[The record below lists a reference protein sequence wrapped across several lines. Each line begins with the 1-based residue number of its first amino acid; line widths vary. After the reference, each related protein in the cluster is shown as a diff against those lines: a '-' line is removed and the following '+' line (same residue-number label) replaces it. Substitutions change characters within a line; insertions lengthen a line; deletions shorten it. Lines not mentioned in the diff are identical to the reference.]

1 MNLTI
6 FWLYPEYMSTYG
18 DRGNIICLSNRCRW
32 RGIKVKITGDLKN
45 ADLIF
50 GGGAQDRQ
58 QSLII
63 NDLLKQKERLREM
76 FTNKI
81 PGLFVCGSP
90 QLLGHYYETAD
101 GKKLPGLGLFD
112 MVTKSGFGK
121 KRLIGNLVAKTDLG
135 TIVGFENHSGRT
147 YLGKVKPFGK
157 VLFGFGN
164 NGEDQTEGAIY
175 QNIIATYSHGP
186 FLPKNPRVADWL
198 IKKALD
204 IKYGKEV
211 ELEPLDDRLEWQA
224 HEFVLKKLTG
234 FPLSRE

>member
-63 NDLLKQKERLREM
+63 NDLLKQKKRLREM

-101 GKKLPGLGLFD
+101 GKKLPGLGLYKVHAVLGVFPGSVFCW
-112 MVTKSGFGK
+112 VTRFTRIRANICFSYGFSTLFC
-121 KRLIGNLVAKTDLG
+121 LINLRYGNQG
-135 TIVGFENHSGRT
+135 
-147 YLGKVKPFGK
+147 
-157 VLFGFGN
+157 
-164 NGEDQTEGAIY
+164 Y
-175 QNIIATYSHGP
+175 QS
-186 FLPKNPRVADWL
+186 
-198 IKKALD
+198 
-204 IKYGKEV
+204 
-211 ELEPLDDRLEWQA
+211 DDRYHCPYYQ
-224 HEFVLKKLTG
+224 
-234 FPLSRE
+234 